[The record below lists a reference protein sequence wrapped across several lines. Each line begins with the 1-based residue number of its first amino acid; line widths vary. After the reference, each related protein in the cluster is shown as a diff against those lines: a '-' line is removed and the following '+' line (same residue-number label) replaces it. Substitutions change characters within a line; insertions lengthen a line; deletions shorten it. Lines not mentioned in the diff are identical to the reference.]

1 MLQYTRHFTPE
12 EASATLPLVKKIVAD
27 ILREGHALQ
36 QMTEVDGPT
45 DRREL
50 HEQTCLVKGLFGE
63 LSELGCFY
71 KDWDFQTG
79 LVDFP
84 AMINGQEVLL
94 CWRSD
99 EDALEWYHGIED
111 GFAGRQRIPRLH
123 ATEA

>member
-1 MLQYTRHFTPE
+1 MPQYTKHFTPE

-27 ILREGHALQ
+27 ILREGHTLK
-36 QMTEVDGPT
+36 QMTGAGGSTDGL
-45 DRREL
+45 EF
-50 HEQTCLVKGLFGE
+50 HEQTCIVKGLFGE
-63 LSELGCFY
+63 LNELGCFY

-111 GFAGRQRIPRLH
+111 GFAGRQRIPRLR